1 MEAVSPLPASE
12 GIDRKLLRQ
21 ARQRFR
27 AISAARL
34 ERVRAVLSDRHR
46 LFLDLLPLLLHAN
59 HPALPGYV
67 SQQTPCGINGY
78 VPRNET
84 LELAKRV
91 ARSFHCQRRAAPE
104 ARINAVYLMGSTGT
118 IGQSDASDLD
128 IWICYPEHLDQE
140 SLALL
145 QRKTSLISRWAAE
158 LDLEA
163 HLFLM
168 NGEKFQ
174 RGQREPLTGEN
185 CGTAQHYL
193 LLDEF
198 YRTGI
203 LLAGRVPMWWL
214 IPPEAEVNYPAFR
227 SELTT
232 KRHVRAT
239 DVIDF
244 GGISGIPAGEFV
256 GAGVWQLYKAI
267 DSPYKSVLKLLLV
280 EVYSSQF
287 PATDCLSTEY
297 KRAVY
302 RGVTDI
308 DELDPYVIIYRRL
321 EEYLR
326 LRDEPER
333 LEIVRRCM
341 YYKAGKKLSRPPA
354 GEVKSWQRRLMERL
368 VDEWGWDGEK
378 LRLLDSRADWNI
390 SDLTQE
396 RNALV
401 RELTYSYRFLSEFAR
416 HSGESASIDARELG
430 ILGRKLYAA
439 FERKAGKVETLN
451 PGRTVNVSESELS
464 FCATRTAD
472 GESSSLIWGAYPELV
487 SPRGVPR
494 KRAIKQTGCLS
505 ELLSWCVLNGVI
517 DERTRIAVRESLDG
531 LGHLELQSMI
541 REIRLHL
548 LAGAQAAPGDD
559 AFASPVRT
567 LGMLAFVN
575 VSADPLQQMRRRGL
589 HRISS
594 QTDSLGYSAL
604 RENLVQNIET
614 VVRNSW
620 GEVICARFE
629 GENGLVRFI
638 RDHLQ
643 LRASAAAADFPG
655 VEIRSF
661 CASRPT
667 AIARRIE
674 ELVEDLSRGFGSGP
688 GAANMRYVLE
698 IEQRYHLIQ
707 QRKGLVSAQ
716 PAADE
721 TELLRLLGGAQREWS
736 ALSVDRYALLHS
748 PLRQICENLTPGGVA
763 VFCEGHRDS
772 VIITVV
778 DELGSFFQT
787 TYATERE
794 GSALSAIDQ
803 FLSSVRYR
811 QNSSP
816 APLQPATDPRGIRDT
831 TPRYY
836 RLHRQGSR
844 GSYSVRP
851 LEFPARLPGSS
862 YLNIQAIVERGG
874 ESELLYTVYCDGAVF
889 SQGELGEAFHSRLAS
904 HILSLRRSREAYP
917 AYITDLDLSAVALDN
932 DLALQTVHY
941 LQYKSA
947 LEVEINRA
955 LAARLD

>member
-34 ERVRAVLSDRHR
+34 ERVRSVLGDRHR

-78 VPRNET
+78 VPRSET

-91 ARSFHCQRRAAPE
+91 ARSFHGQRRTVPD

-145 QRKTSLISRWAAE
+145 QRKTSLISQWAAE
-158 LDLEA
+158 LELEA

-214 IPPEAEVNYPAFR
+214 IPPEAEGHYAAFR
-227 SELTT
+227 GELTT

-280 EVYSSQF
+280 EVYASQF

-321 EEYLR
+321 EEHLR

-354 GEVKSWQRRLMERL
+354 GEQKSWQRKLMERL

-401 RELTYSYRFLSEFAR
+401 RELTYSYRFLSEFVR
-416 HSGESASIDARELG
+416 HRDESASIDARELG

-451 PGRTVNVSESELS
+451 PGRTVNVAESELS
-464 FCATRTAD
+464 FCAIRTAD

-494 KRAIKQTGCLS
+494 RRAIRQTGCLS
-505 ELLSWCVLNGVI
+505 ELLSWCVLNGVV

-531 LGHLELQSMI
+531 LGHLELQSMM
-541 REIRLHL
+541 REVRLHL
-548 LAGAQAAPGDD
+548 LAGAQAAPSDD
-559 AFASPVRT
+559 AFARPART

-620 GEVICARFE
+620 GEVICTRYE
-629 GENGLVRFI
+629 GESGLVRFI

-643 LRASAAAADFPG
+643 LRASSAAGDFTG
-655 VEIRSF
+655 IDVRSF

-674 ELVEDLSRGFGSGP
+674 ELVADLSRSFGTGSAGSV
-688 GAANMRYVLE
+688 RYVLE

-716 PAADE
+716 GAADE
-721 TELLRLLGGAQREWS
+721 AELLQLLGAVQREWS
-736 ALSVDRYALLHS
+736 ALAVDRYALLHS
-748 PLRQICENLTPGGVA
+748 PLRQMCEHIRPGSVA

-778 DELGSFFQT
+778 DEMGSFFRA

-811 QNSSP
+811 QNSSD
-816 APLQPATDPRGIRDT
+816 APVQTATGQRGVQGT
-831 TPRYY
+831 APRYY

-844 GSYSVRP
+844 GNYSVRP

-874 ESELLYTVYCDGAVF
+874 ENELLYTVYCDGAFF
-889 SQGELGEAFHSRLAS
+889 SQGELGEAFHSRLAA

-941 LQYKSA
+941 LKYKSA
-947 LEVEINRA
+947 LEVEINHA